1 MSQMIW
7 SISSLVKYIK
17 NSLDNDQR
25 IQSILI
31 KGEVSN
37 FTNHRSG
44 HLYFTLKDASSRI
57 SCVMF
62 ASHARNCPLQIKDGM
77 KILATANVSMYEASG
92 NCQLYVTKIQIDG
105 IGDLYLKLEEIKAK
119 MNQEGYFKAEHK
131 QPLVA
136 YPESIGV
143 ISAKT
148 GAATQDVFT
157 TLKRRWPLAQ
167 VSFYPSLVQGI
178 GAEADLIKT
187 LQYADRQ
194 KHDVILIV
202 RGGGSIE
209 DLWCF
214 NSETLAKCVYACQ
227 SVIVSG
233 IGHETDTTLIDYV
246 ADKRAP
252 TPTAAAELVTPN
264 LIEVKN
270 SLIVFSSRMNQ
281 AMNQNLR
288 SHSERFEKL
297 RNHRYFRDPMSY
309 LQNDQMRLMMNI
321 HRLAN
326 YQTSLQEERI
336 ALNETYRL
344 MSTAGKKI
352 KEAKQ
357 QELNTKKEKLV
368 HGMKFFQQQNQN
380 DFSKKIALL
389 DAFSPLKIVQRGYS
403 LAYHDTTLIH
413 SISEVS
419 VGDELKS
426 RVGDGYLYSKI
437 EKKESLK

>member
-17 NSLDNDQR
+17 NSLDYDQR

-44 HLYFTLKDASSRI
+44 HLYFTLKDASCRI

-62 ASHARNCPLQIKDGM
+62 ASHARSCPLNIKDGM

-119 MNQEGYFKAEHK
+119 MNQEGYFRKEHK
-131 QPLVA
+131 KPLVT
-136 YPESIGV
+136 YPQSIGV

-148 GAATQDVFT
+148 GAATQDVFI
-157 TLKRRWPLAQ
+157 TLKRRWPLGK
-167 VSFYPSLVQGI
+167 VSFYPCLVQGN
-178 GAEADLIKT
+178 GAQEDLIKT
-187 LQYADRQ
+187 LQYADEMH
-194 KHDVILIV
+194 HDVILIV

-214 NSETLAKCVYACQ
+214 NSEALAKCVYACK

-233 IGHETDTTLIDYV
+233 VGHESDTTLIDYV
-246 ADKRAP
+246 ADQRAP

-264 LIEVKN
+264 FIDVQN
-270 SLIVFSSRMNQ
+270 SLLASKQRMSQ

-288 SHSERFEKL
+288 NSKERFDKV
-297 RNHRYFRDPMSY
+297 RNHRYVRDPLCY
-309 LQNDQMRLMMNI
+309 LQNDTMRLTMNI

-326 YQTSLQEERI
+326 YQLTLQEERI
-336 ALNETYRL
+336 ELNETYRL
-344 MSTAGKKI
+344 LSSVGKKI
-352 KEAKQ
+352 KEQKQ
-357 QELNTKKEKLV
+357 QEVSLKKEKLI
-368 HGMKFFQQQNQN
+368 HSIKFFQQQNMS

-403 LAYHDTTLIH
+403 LSYHNQELVH
-413 SISEVS
+413 SIEELE
-419 VGDELKS
+419 VGDELKT
-426 RVGDGYLYSKI
+426 RVMDGFVYSTI
-437 EKKESLK
+437 QKKESLK